1 MPTEFALQHVK
12 QLILLLF
19 SLLALPAGAQTA
31 NALRHDFGST
41 PNVIDIGYGVLAT
54 PMSVLGE
61 VMRRDRV
68 LKRAAERQN
77 LEFRF
82 HAFEKGADTLLP
94 LLENKLDSA
103 MPTDVVALDA
113 IARGEIILLG
123 YVRQSFS
130 SVIGPRGMSMTEL
143 KGKRIGYA
151 PGTSGHSTL
160 LQGLA
165 GVGLSEKDVVLV
177 QMNVRDMQEALLANR
192 IDAFAAWEPTPS
204 TVLRLYPSRFS
215 ALHKQISP
223 AYLVISR
230 KMSHENPEAARLLVA
245 SLHRAVRWL
254 QKSRSNL
261 NTASTWTVTAMFRFT
276 GKPPDVSEK
285 DIAALTRTDLLDIA
299 GVPHT
304 PSNEGK
310 ANSALWRSFEFFKKL
325 GKLPADLEWAKVQS
339 SFDSEHTP
347 QVIANAKHYKL
358 DEFDYEP

>member
-1 MPTEFALQHVK
+1 MRRA
-12 QLILLLF
+12 ILLALG
-19 SLLALPAGAQTA
+19 LLALPASAQSA
-31 NALRHDFGST
+31 DSPRHDFGTT

-68 LKRAAERQN
+68 LKRAAEQQK

-82 HAFEKGADTLLP
+82 HAFEKGSDTLQP
-94 LLENKLDSA
+94 LLDNKLDGS

-113 IARGEIILLG
+113 IARGDIVLLG

-130 SVIGPRGMSMTEL
+130 SVIGPRGTSMAEL

-177 QMNVRDMQEALLANR
+177 PMNVRDMQEALLANR

-204 TVLRLYPSRFS
+204 TLLRMHAGRFS

-230 KMSHENPEAARLLVA
+230 KMSRENPEAARLLVA

-254 QKSRSNL
+254 QKSRNNL
-261 NTASTWTVTAMFRFT
+261 NTASSWAVVAMFRFT

-299 GVPHT
+299 GVPHN

-310 ANSALWRSFEFFKKL
+310 ANSALWRSFEFFKKS
-325 GKLPADLEWAKVQS
+325 GKLPADMDWLKVQA
-339 SFDSEHTP
+339 SFDNEHTP
-347 QVIANAKHYKL
+347 RVIADSKRYKL
-358 DEFDYEP
+358 NEFDYEP

>member
-1 MPTEFALQHVK
+1 MLIERSFYLIKGV
-12 QLILLLF
+12 ILLAL
-19 SLLALPAGAQTA
+19 SLLASHVSAQTV
-31 NALRHDFGST
+31 NAPYVYGTT

-68 LKRAAERQN
+68 LKRAAEKEK

-82 HAFEKGADTLLP
+82 HPYEKGVDSLLP
-94 LLENKLDSA
+94 LLENKLDGA

-113 IARGEIILLG
+113 MARGEIVLLG

-130 SVIGPRGMSMTEL
+130 SVIGPRGSSMIDL

-151 PGTSGHSTL
+151 PGTSGHSSL
-160 LQGLA
+160 LQGLS
-165 GVGLSEKDVVLV
+165 GVGLSDKDVVLV
-177 QMNVRDMQEALLANR
+177 SMNVRDMQEALLANR

-204 TVLRLYPSRFS
+204 TILHRYPGRFV

-230 KMSHENPEAARLLVA
+230 KMSRENPEAARLLVA

-261 NTASTWTVTAMFRFT
+261 NLASAWAVVAMGDFT
-276 GKPPDVSEK
+276 GKPPEIAFREV
-285 DIAALTRTDLLDIA
+285 AALTRTDLLDIA

-310 ANSALWRSFEFFKKL
+310 ENSALWRSFEFFKQS
-325 GKLPADLEWAKVQS
+325 GKLPPDMSWQKVQA
-339 SFDSEHTP
+339 SFDNEHTP
-347 QVIANAKHYKL
+347 QVIANSKRYKL